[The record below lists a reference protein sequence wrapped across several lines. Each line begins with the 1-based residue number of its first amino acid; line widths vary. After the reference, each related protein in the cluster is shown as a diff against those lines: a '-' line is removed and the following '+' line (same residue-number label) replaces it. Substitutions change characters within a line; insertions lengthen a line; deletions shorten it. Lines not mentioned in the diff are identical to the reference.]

1 MRLLAGDIGGTHCR
15 LAIAEAGRDAVNI
28 LRAARYASRGHA
40 NLEAILADFL
50 GAEAAPEACCLAVA
64 GPTDGR
70 RARFTNLDWNVDAA
84 ALAARFGFRHAL
96 LVNDFAAVGWGLD
109 GLGAEQLAPLQAGD
123 AVAHAPRLALG
134 AGTGLGVCLCVWR
147 DGGYRPLASEGGHI
161 GFAPLDATQD
171 RLLAHLRRAH
181 GRVSVERILSGPGI
195 VELYRF
201 CLAEA
206 GRADSPLLR
215 EAHPAAAITAAGL
228 AGDDAAAAHGL
239 RLFAQILGQTAGDL
253 ALATRAEG
261 GVYLAGGIAPQV
273 LPALRNGDFLRGFH
287 AKGRFAEWTRNLPVA
302 VVLDADIGLR
312 GAARA
317 AMLETAS
324 S

>member
-1 MRLLAGDIGGTHCR
+1 MRVLAGDLGGTHCR
-15 LAIAEAGRDAVNI
+15 LAIAEAGRDGVDI

-40 NLEAILADFL
+40 DLAAILSDFL

-70 RARFTNLDWNVDAA
+70 RARFTNLDWNVDAS
-84 ALAARFGFRHAL
+84 ALAARFGFRNAL
-96 LVNDFAAVGWGLD
+96 LVNDFAAVGWGLA
-109 GLGAEQLAPLQAGD
+109 GLRAEQLAPLQAGN

-134 AGTGLGVCLCVWR
+134 AGTGLGVCLNVWR

-161 GFAPLDATQD
+161 GFAPLDAEQD
-171 RLLAHLRRAH
+171 RLLAQLRRAH

-215 EAHPAAAITAAGL
+215 EAHAAPAITAAGL
-228 AGDDAAAAHGL
+228 AGDDAAAAQGL

-253 ALATRAEG
+253 ALAARAEG

-287 AKGRFAEWTRNLPVA
+287 AKGRFAEWTRSLPVA

-317 AMLETAS
+317 AMLEAGAA
-324 S
+324 